1 MKRHKCF
8 TGYLAILALMGS
20 LMAGCGWVPPP
31 RNALEEDYGMSV
43 ANNKAR
49 QIVNPR
55 AALQVEATVGQPPRA
70 AANNMEAYDKSFLP
84 SERKGTTLKLTTEK

>member
-1 MKRHKCF
+1 MKRQRRF
-8 TGYLAILALMGS
+8 TGYLAILALMGT
-20 LMAGCGWVPPP
+20 LMAGCAWVSPPP
-31 RNALEEDYGMSV
+31 NALENDYGMSV

-70 AANNMEAYDKSFLP
+70 AANNMDAYDKSFLP